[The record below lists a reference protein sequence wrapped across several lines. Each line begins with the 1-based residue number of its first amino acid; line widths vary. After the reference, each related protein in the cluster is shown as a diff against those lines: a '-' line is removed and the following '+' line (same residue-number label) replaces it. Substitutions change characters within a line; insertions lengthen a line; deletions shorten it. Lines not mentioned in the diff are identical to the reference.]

1 MHVWRLIL
9 VLLLSVAVSSHG
21 FASVG
26 RHSDCPA
33 LAHVAGAGQSASSDS
48 CCGDM
53 GGHKHE
59 SNDACQKL
67 CSIGGDCGNASLVQ
81 TSVDSKPG
89 VTTHARMSLGAF
101 VHIAA
106 VDPSGV
112 WRPPRS
118 L

>member
-21 FASVG
+21 LAAVG
-26 RHSDCPA
+26 RHNDCPA
-33 LAHVAGAGQSASSDS
+33 LAHVAGAGQLAASDS

-53 GGHKHE
+53 GGHKRE
-59 SNDACQKL
+59 ANDACQKL
-67 CSIGGDCGNASLVQ
+67 CGIGGTCGGAGLVH
-81 TSVDSKPG
+81 TSVDPEPG
-89 VTTHARMSLGAF
+89 VTTRARMSLGAF